1 MRRYRVYI
9 QAENVVGLGPQP
21 VQPYVFDSAD
31 EGMSCLIPGSP
42 FWSHSRISEL
52 SGVHV

>member
-1 MRRYRVYI
+1 MSI
-9 QAENVVGLGPQP
+9 QAENGVGLGPQP
-21 VQPYVFDSAD
+21 VQPYLFDSAD
-31 EGMSCLIPGSP
+31 EGMLCLIPGSP